1 MNNHDLSVQK
11 AVLSDFRKSCRFPD
25 LLLLFAKIPCNSPI
39 LVSMH
44 LLSLLLMHF
53 AIYSNEPRKPA
64 PAITLQIRQNLFDRR
79 SCVAPLLDS
88 AMIVANRCMDY
99 LPFRYNT

>member
-1 MNNHDLSVQK
+1 
-11 AVLSDFRKSCRFPD
+11 
-25 LLLLFAKIPCNSPI
+25 
-39 LVSMH
+39 
-44 LLSLLLMHF
+44 MHF
-53 AIYSNEPRKPA
+53 AIYSNEPQKPA